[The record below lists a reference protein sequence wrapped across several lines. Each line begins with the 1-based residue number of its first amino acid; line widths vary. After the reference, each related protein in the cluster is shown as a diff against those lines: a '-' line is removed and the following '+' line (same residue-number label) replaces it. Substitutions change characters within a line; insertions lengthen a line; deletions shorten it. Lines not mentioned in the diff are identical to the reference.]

1 MIQACASGLIA
12 LTYRMLYNSERNIG
26 INQGIGIMDENEK
39 IENLN
44 EEKNEEQKL
53 TTKDFIYGPGGFK
66 KKDDPYNLNTPFG
79 SLEKNPFKPKRELEM
94 PWDQTSND
102 RTDPFS
108 GNSKKCPG
116 CGANLV
122 FDIEIGS
129 LICRTCG
136 NLYDPDSMEMNGSLG
151 IETPEQEYG
160 IDDELDYE
168 DKSNKEIV
176 CNSCG
181 SQIVTDAN
189 TASTICPFCGSP
201 ALITRRLTRQFRP
214 DAILPFSVTKE
225 QAKEAY
231 YKHVTSVPRVPK
243 SFTKSATLEKITG
256 VYVPFWLLSTD
267 VKMDVGGWTHTVI
280 DGSSFYDPLKQEATH
295 KHAIDIPIDG
305 TVEFSLKN
313 VPFDGSRKISNRLM
327 QACEPF
333 DFSELVPYNA
343 SYLTGVFAEKY
354 DCQPK
359 DMYDYIRKRLDN
371 YCHNVAEKVKF
382 EDCDS
387 FTYNS
392 SYTGIQYKNFRV
404 LYCLLPIWFLNVKYD
419 DRNFQFAIN
428 GQTGEVCGVVPA
440 GRGWSFMKNMSERI
454 TNTTY
459 SFNRKVRA
467 LSYALPSVILALLY
481 ASLRS
486 RYTFSRHGVSIFVAL
501 IILYL
506 VSLMI
511 LLGIPP
517 LMKAHEKKI
526 EARMGSRDP
535 HSLDRAPDVSFYL
548 DTSRKIKATK
558 KITKGGEFGIINGS
572 AAISNGGGGRRTAYS
587 DPASWY

>member
-1 MIQACASGLIA
+1 
-12 LTYRMLYNSERNIG
+12 
-26 INQGIGIMDENEK
+26 MDENEK
-39 IENLN
+39 K
-44 EEKNEEQKL
+44 EEKKV
-53 TTKDFIYGPGGFK
+53 TTKDFIQGQGGFK
-66 KKDDPYNLNTPFG
+66 KKNDPYDLNTPFG
-79 SLEKNPFKPKRELEM
+79 SLEKNPFKPQSEFGN
-94 PWDQTSND
+94 PWDQTPNNMS
-102 RTDPFS
+102 DPFS

-116 CGANLV
+116 CGSNLV
-122 FDIEIGS
+122 FDIDIGS

-160 IDDELDYE
+160 INDEIDYE

-214 DAILPFSVTKE
+214 DAILPFSVTKD

-243 SFTKSATLEKITG
+243 SFTKSATLEKITA

-280 DGSSFYDPLKQEATH
+280 DGSPFYDPLKQEATH

-305 TVEFSLKN
+305 TIEFSLKN

-333 DFSELVPYNA
+333 DYSELVPYNA

-359 DMYDYIRKRLDN
+359 DMYDHIRKRLDN

-392 SYTGIQYKNFRV
+392 GYTGIQYKNFRV
-404 LYCLLPIWFLNVKYD
+404 IYCLLPIWFLNVKYND
-419 DRNFQFAIN
+419 GNHQFAIN

-440 GRGWSFMKNMSERI
+440 SRGWSLMKNLSERI
-454 TNTTY
+454 TNATY
-459 SFNRKVRA
+459 SLNRNVRFIT
-467 LSYALPSVILALLY
+467 YGLPSVILTILY
-481 ASLRS
+481 LSLRS
-486 RYTFSRHGVSIFVAL
+486 RYTFSRQGATIFVAL

-506 VSLMI
+506 ISLM
-511 LLGIPP
+511 LLIGLPP
-517 LMKAHEKKI
+517 YMKAHEEKVMAK
-526 EARMGSRDP
+526 RGSHDP

-548 DTSRKIKATK
+548 DTTRKIRATK
-558 KITKGGEFGIINGS
+558 KITKGGEMGIINGS
-572 AAISNGGGGRRTAYS
+572 AAITNGGGGRKKAYS
-587 DPASWY
+587 EPASWY